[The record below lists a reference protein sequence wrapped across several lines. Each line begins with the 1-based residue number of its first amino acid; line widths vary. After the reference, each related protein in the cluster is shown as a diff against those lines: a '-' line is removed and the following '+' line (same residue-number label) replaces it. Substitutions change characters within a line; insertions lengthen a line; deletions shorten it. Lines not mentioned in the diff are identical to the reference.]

1 MDGLPFTQLPPNV
14 NTCNLLFML
23 SIQFLFRLNISLV
36 KEYSDGMPNVIVNL
50 PLPPH
55 FSKII
60 AVSGKKKTTVGLQV
74 IFGQNKASKCLKGSR
89 RTVYHRSFNV
99 HKWRSCGKNSS
110 FNGSFVWHKTLM
122 HRTVWRPATAK
133 RFVSNVLAGT
143 KTREVKLLK
152 AMHWILHY

>member
-23 SIQFLFRLNISLV
+23 SIQFLFHLNISLV

-60 AVSGKKKTTVGLQV
+60 AVSGKKKNHSRSSSD
-74 IFGQNKASKCLKGSR
+74 IWSK
-89 RTVYHRSFNV
+89 
-99 HKWRSCGKNSS
+99 
-110 FNGSFVWHKTLM
+110 
-122 HRTVWRPATAK
+122 
-133 RFVSNVLAGT
+133 
-143 KTREVKLLK
+143 
-152 AMHWILHY
+152 